1 MEKILLIEDEDRMR
15 EIITDYF
22 KDKGSEVISTCNGLE
37 GLSIL
42 EEEEFDL
49 ILLDVMMPG
58 IDGFTV
64 CKEIR
69 KKSELPIIFI
79 TAKSDEEDQ
88 LYAYSLGADDYVTKP
103 FSLGVLYAK
112 VISLIKRAQGMIIED
127 QLQVNNIC
135 VDMKRLEVSVGETRV
150 KLAPMEYRMLV
161 YLMKNKNQVI
171 TREQLILRLW
181 GYDFEGNDRVIDS
194 HIKKLRK
201 ALGKSGEAIQ
211 TIRKVGYRLEVIGDE
226 T

>member
-22 KDKGSEVISTCNGLE
+22 KEKGSEVISACNGLE

-79 TAKSDEEDQ
+79 TARSDEEDQ
-88 LYAYSLGADDYVTKP
+88 LYGYALGGDDYVTKP

-112 VISLIKRAQGMIIED
+112 VISLIKRAQGMIIEN
-127 QLQVNNIC
+127 QLQINNIC
-135 VDMKRLEVSVGETRV
+135 VDMRRLEVFVGETRI

-171 TREQLILRLW
+171 TREQLILHLW

-211 TIRKVGYRLEVIGDE
+211 TIRKVGYRLEVIEDE

>member
-22 KDKGSEVISTCNGLE
+22 KDKGSKVISTCSGLE

-42 EEEEFDL
+42 EEEECDL

-69 KKSELPIIFI
+69 KNSELPIIFI

-88 LYAYSLGADDYVTKP
+88 LYGYALGADDYVTKP
-103 FSLGVLYAK
+103 FSLGILYAK
-112 VISLIKRAQGMIIED
+112 VLSLIKRAQGMIIEN
-127 QLQVNNIC
+127 QLQINNIC
-135 VDMKRLEVSVGETRV
+135 VDMRRLDVFVGETRI

-161 YLMKNKNQVI
+161 YLIKNKNQVI

-201 ALGKSGEAIQ
+201 ALGKSGKVIQ
-211 TIRKVGYRLEVIGDE
+211 TIRKVGYKLEAVKDE